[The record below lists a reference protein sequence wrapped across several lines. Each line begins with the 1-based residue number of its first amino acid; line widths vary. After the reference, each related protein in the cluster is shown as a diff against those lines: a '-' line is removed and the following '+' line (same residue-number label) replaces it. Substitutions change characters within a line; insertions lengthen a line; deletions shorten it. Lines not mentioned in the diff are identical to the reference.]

1 MTESTK
7 TAAPVFDV
15 LMAGIRTRQSVIF
28 DRNKWR
34 QSSDGLVTIEYRVGA
49 SGDGQKYYCFIA
61 PDWLAHGLDG
71 SPLDDDRVLF
81 DGVFAK
87 ERDTGEAIREAVAAH
102 CPHGF
107 FAVEKF
113 EGKHDLK
120 LIYQHRRGQQIKAG
134 GWQDK
139 YPDVA
144 QMDLVDVQGQS
155 VTVLAVKRGFLYVQ
169 MAGVNAVKP
178 DGNVH
183 MLRATKVK
191 LADVK
196 RGGISEGVLTRAEY
210 IKHEERRRAVNRV
223 LIQEITGR
231 LPPDVI
237 KAKIKESRSDMQRH
251 HPDRGGDPEQFIQA
265 KRRYESL
272 KAMRPMEAA

>member
-87 ERDTGEAIREAVAAH
+87 DRDTGEAIREAVAAH
-102 CPHGF
+102 CPYGF
-107 FAVEKF
+107 FAVERF

-120 LIYQHRRGQQIKAG
+120 LIYQHRHGQQIKAG

-139 YPDVA
+139 NPGIA
-144 QMDLVDVQGQS
+144 HLDLVDVNGQT
-155 VTVLAVKRGFLYVQ
+155 VDVLAVNRGFAYVQ

-196 RGGISEGVLTRAEY
+196 RGGISAGVLTRAAY
-210 IKHEERRRAVNRV
+210 IKHAEHWWAVSERIRHSRRPPRGVIEER
-223 LIQEITGR
+223 
-231 LPPDVI
+231 I
-237 KAKIKESRSDMQRH
+237 KDARSEMQRH

-265 KRRYESL
+265 KRQYESL
-272 KAMRPMEAA
+272 KAMRPLEAA